1 MRVHLLVPFDFSC
14 CSDIIF
20 PTLPRWFTTAIHPE
34 KNDEEVASKTST
46 AGPSSMRELR
56 TVRSTEYLHSHAL
69 VESLFNSVFIAR
81 FINLQPTSKSFHASI
96 DHTKTNSNTGIITMY
111 FTGIFDST
119 ATPPARDFPMPS
131 YHLPVPPPEDVHQSP
146 NTNHSQSSP
155 HPSIEMS
162 FADCRPCER
171 GSPTSEA
178 AILVDSTSQP

>member
-46 AGPSSMRELR
+46 ADPSSMRELR

-81 FINLQPTSKSFHASI
+81 FINLQPTSKPFHASI
-96 DHTKTNSNTGIITMY
+96 IPRLILTQVLSLCTLPGSSIARRRPQP
-111 FTGIFDST
+111 GIFRCLRTIYLYLRLKMFTRVQIRTT
-119 ATPPARDFPMPS
+119 ASRALI
-131 YHLPVPPPEDVHQSP
+131 LP
-146 NTNHSQSSP
+146 
-155 HPSIEMS
+155 
-162 FADCRPCER
+162 
-171 GSPTSEA
+171 
-178 AILVDSTSQP
+178 LK